1 MPERR
6 SGSPLTIKDD
16 DTKIRA
22 PERTMPQ
29 KIGSVTVKR
38 QWSAESTL
46 SSQSSGDLPDRNN
59 NTTGDALFDME
70 FE

>member
-6 SGSPLTIKDD
+6 SGSPFIE
-16 DTKIRA
+16 DTTETRP
-22 PERTMPQ
+22 PERTLPQ

-38 QWSAESTL
+38 QWSADSTL
-46 SSQSSGDLPDRNN
+46 SSQVSGELPES

-70 FE
+70 F